1 MLVKSISTAK
11 QIKLMGIPVITVR
24 VGLAVLYKF
33 TKILVTTSL
42 ASVTQGSCSEAN
54 EFWP

>member
-1 MLVKSISTAK
+1 MLVKSISSAK
-11 QIKLMGIPVITVR
+11 QTELMGIPVNTVR
-24 VGLAVLYKF
+24 VGLAALYMF
-33 TKILVTTSL
+33 IKILMTTLL

>member
-24 VGLAVLYKF
+24 VGLAALYKF

>member
-24 VGLAVLYKF
+24 VGLAALYKF

-42 ASVTQGSCSEAN
+42 ASVTQGSCNEAN